1 MASCRRRPVTKF
13 LFVVWLFL
21 AFIFI
26 LVNSSHCSRL
36 STQKKQ
42 QQEQQE
48 LDVFKLKPKN
58 HKYSGHFLGFLP
70 RRIPIPAS
78 GPSRK
83 HNDIGLKA
91 WRSP

>member
-48 LDVFKLKPKN
+48 LDVFKLKPKEPQVFR
-58 HKYSGHFLGFLP
+58 SLLRFLAEKNTNTSFWP
-70 RRIPIPAS
+70 
-78 GPSRK
+78 
-83 HNDIGLKA
+83 LKEA
-91 WRSP
+91 